1 MRKLVLTLAAAAALG
16 IAAPAV
22 TSTPASA
29 ETVIIKKRGHDH
41 GWRRSFSGHD
51 HGWRRSFNRADK
63 VVIIKKRGYG
73 HFHHGRGHGYG
84 HRHHIHMD

>member
-1 MRKLVLTLAAAAALG
+1 MRNLVLTLAAAAAFG

-41 GWRRSFSGHD
+41 GWRRAYG
-51 HGWRRSFNRADK
+51 RADK
-63 VVIIKKRGYG
+63 VVIIKNKRSYG
-73 HFHHGRGHGYG
+73 HFHHRRGHGYG
-84 HRHHIHMD
+84 HRHHIHVD